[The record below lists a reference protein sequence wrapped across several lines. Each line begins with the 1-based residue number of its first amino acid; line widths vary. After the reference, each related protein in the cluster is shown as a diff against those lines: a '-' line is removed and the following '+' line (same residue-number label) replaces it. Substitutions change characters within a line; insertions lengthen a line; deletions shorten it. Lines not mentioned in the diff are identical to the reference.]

1 MQSVKEMTKE
11 RDFTFDVARALCI
24 LEIVCFWHI
33 TNYIDIS
40 LVQERFFTIFGYVT
54 VSVLGTFSFISG
66 FFLKKYMIENV
77 SDVGKFFLVR
87 IKRFWILYF
96 IASLLLYVASNCVGQ
111 PWFPSISNFILSLI
125 GLSVF
130 FQPLPATLWFMVM
143 MMFFYLITPLILA
156 FRRKGHRVLIAITIY
171 AALLALGYKGWVDD
185 RVLCYYPMYALG
197 LLLDV
202 SIVDFIKR
210 NALLA
215 ILGSSVVLTLIYLF
229 LYGSQFYPLLV
240 CVVGLIAI
248 IGLSELMT
256 KSAIIGKVGS
266 FVSYSSLS
274 MYFFHRHFYLVIV
287 FIWNIGAVGIIREA
301 TFPIWFA
308 YLVVCP
314 IIIFGC
320 YMIQRIYD
328 SFVQKMVGKDGRLFE
343 CNKFRTMTVKHS
355 GTTVSVTGDS
365 RRIK

>member
-1 MQSVKEMTKE
+1 MTQE
-11 RDFTFDVARALCI
+11 RDLTFDVARAICI
-24 LEIVCFWHI
+24 LEIVCLAHMMD
-33 TNYIDIS
+33 YIDRTI
-40 LVQERFFTIFGYVT
+40 VPERFFSILGYVT
-54 VSVLGTFSFISG
+54 TAVLGTFSFISG
-66 FFLKKYMIENV
+66 FFLKKYKIENG

-87 IKRFWILYF
+87 IKRFWVLYF
-96 IASLLLYVASNCVGQ
+96 VASLLLYVASSLVGQ
-111 PWFPSISNFILSLI
+111 PWYPSIMNFIFSLM

-156 FRRKGHRVLIAITIY
+156 FRKKGQRIVVAVTIY
-171 AALLALGYKGWVDD
+171 AVLVVLGYKGWVDD

-202 SIVDFIKR
+202 RIVDFIKK

-215 ILGSSVVLTLIYLF
+215 ILVGAVGIVVGYM
-229 LYGSQFYPLLV
+229 LYGVKVYSLFV
-240 CVVGLIAI
+240 CVAGLIAV
-248 IGLSELMT
+248 IGLSELLA
-256 KSAIIGKVGS
+256 KSAIIGKIGS

-274 MYFFHRHFYLVIV
+274 MYFFHRHFYLAIV
-287 FIWNIGAVGIIREA
+287 FLWNIGAVGNIREA

-320 YMIQRIYD
+320 YTIQRVYD
-328 SFVQKMVGKDGRLFE
+328 KVI
-343 CNKFRTMTVKHS
+343 
-355 GTTVSVTGDS
+355 VSW
-365 RRIK
+365 R